1 MECKR
6 VILSLFILCI
16 FVNQGEAYDLSTK
29 STSIYLKKWFNNVFS
44 SWIPRSSSTFNN
56 KYSPPESPIIE
67 SSIKSVEELLISSR
81 QNVRTRWTTKP
92 PKHHQNRRQTAKE
105 SQHGGLYSRHTNP
118 TGHTINLSGHQRAP
132 NPVLTF
138 QNQGGN
144 LISVVN
150 WLFAL
155 ANCVLLLQILM
166 AGLILYLAVIGVA
179 FLTVKSAFA
188 KGQR

>member
-1 MECKR
+1 MYHYR
-6 VILSLFILCI
+6 SSLFPIPSLPSLQILQKSNYKTRRLCPRQ
-16 FVNQGEAYDLSTK
+16 NTQPSQQKGTSRSNRTK
-29 STSIYLKKWFNNVFS
+29 
-44 SWIPRSSSTFNN
+44 R
-56 KYSPPESPIIE
+56 
-67 SSIKSVEELLISSR
+67 SR
-81 QNVRTRWTTKP
+81 QNVRTGWTTKP

-155 ANCVLLLQILM
+155 ANCVLLLQIWTCIFSML
-166 AGLILYLAVIGVA
+166 
-179 FLTVKSAFA
+179 
-188 KGQR
+188 